1 MKKVEFVDNVI
12 VQSYNIV
19 NLVPSGYFTVSE
31 KCSDFCQDDLADDDI
46 MILDTGEQVG
56 HPQCLFVYL
65 SKFDSVGLPLD
76 GSSMF
81 GGGNKVGL
89 QVSSGRQ
96 SITIYF
102 LKFLT
107 LNWLLH
113 RCISR
118 TWGRNSLRSR
128 GGYSWQSRGKKAKDL
143 HDASTAG
150 GRGEHSPA
158 RQKPL
163 IYYKFTRNVHTG
175 HDMTCDQ
182 FNILATCYIIYFIR
196 LYFVIKYWIKRRI

>member
-1 MKKVEFVDNVI
+1 MISWSLILGNRWVI
-12 VQSYNIV
+12 
-19 NLVPSGYFTVSE
+19 
-31 KCSDFCQDDLADDDI
+31 A
-46 MILDTGEQVG
+46 
-56 HPQCLFVYL
+56 HHQCLFVFL

-89 QVSSGRQ
+89 QVSTGRQ
-96 SITIYF
+96 SIYLT
-102 LKFLT
+102 FLT

-118 TWGRNSLRSR
+118 TWGRNSPRSR

-150 GRGEHSPA
+150 GRGGHSPA

-196 LYFVIKYWIKRRI
+196 LYFVIKYWIKSRI